1 MMPLDGS
8 ADVRCPNCGQV
19 GTVVV
24 DDGIGMAIILSIIG
38 GLTTAITV
46 AYLQQQLSR
55 R

>member
-1 MMPLDGS
+1 MMPTDGS
-8 ADVRCPNCGQV
+8 TDIRCPNCGQV

-24 DDGIGMAIILSIIG
+24 ENGIGTAIILSIIG

-46 AYLQQQLSR
+46 AYLQRQLSR